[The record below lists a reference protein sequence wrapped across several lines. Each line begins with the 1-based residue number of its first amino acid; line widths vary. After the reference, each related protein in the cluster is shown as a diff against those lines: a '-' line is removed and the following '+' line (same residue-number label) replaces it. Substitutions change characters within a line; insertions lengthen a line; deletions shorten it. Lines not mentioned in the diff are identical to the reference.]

1 MTNRQADK
9 EHKYTDYLGNEV
21 KITTKLFSDLKSLAS
36 PTQEI
41 IKRKKQ
47 EQELKKNICNCKHR
61 AFFFLLFKPGLILC
75 ARFKYSSPRD
85 LF

>member
-47 EQELKKNICNCKHR
+47 EQELKKIYAIANIVP
-61 AFFFLLFKPGLILC
+61 FFFTFQAGPYIVWGI
-75 ARFKYSSPRD
+75 
-85 LF
+85 